1 MLNNMQTVVQL
12 TLDGVGYALL
22 PEPEVKHHIESGH
35 LLRLL
40 PDWQGS
46 PYSVHAV
53 LPVKDNIPAKTERT
67 VEVLSEFFHRL

>member
-1 MLNNMQTVVQL
+1 MVN
-12 TLDGVGYALL
+12 
-22 PEPEVKHHIESGH
+22 H
-35 LLRLL
+35 LYGNRNKPLRDEINKQRKDMGIDKFEGLL

-67 VEVLSEFFHRL
+67 VEVLSEFFHSL

>member
-67 VEVLSEFFHRL
+67 VEVLSEFFHSL